1 MAWSGEES
9 AYDRLYDRI
18 FSVYGQNPGD
28 IGVGISEANFSANY
42 ADNLAEQ
49 MGGDYDNWSS
59 YLSGGYGGTFDPK
72 DYFKGVLNAYFSES
86 DDPNQMSSVLGS
98 NADWNNIYDTMI
110 EGQYMDGYK
119 DLGYWSSGE
128 YGQESLGK
136 MEYRGAKETAL
147 EKALGTSKKY
157 QQQIGK
163 AGFAGGSKG
172 GILGQSSMWDEYTQ
186 KAEDATSAYSQSQRS
201 AREGWLDALLSGV
214 TSFSQ
219 G

>member
-1 MAWSGEES
+1 MAWSGEQS

-18 FSVYGQNPGD
+18 FSVYGQNPED
-28 IGVGISEANFSANY
+28 IGIGELQGNFEANY
-42 ADNLAEQ
+42 VDNLAQQ
-49 MGGDYDNWSS
+49 MGGDYDQWSTF
-59 YLSGGYGGTFDPK
+59 LSGDHGGTFDPK
-72 DYFKGVLNAYFSES
+72 DYFRGVLNAYFSDS
-86 DDPNQMSSVLGS
+86 DDPNQMSNVYAG
-98 NADWNNIYDTMI
+98 NWNNLYDTMI
-110 EGQYMDGYK
+110 GNQYMSGK

-128 YGQESLGK
+128 FGQESLGK
-136 MEYRGAKETAL
+136 MEYRGAKESAL

-186 KAEDATSAYSQSQRS
+186 KAQDATDAYAQSQRS
-201 AREGWLDALLSGV
+201 AREGWLDALLSGI

>member
-1 MAWSGEES
+1 MAWSGEQS

-18 FSVYGQNPGD
+18 FSVYGQNPED
-28 IGVGISEANFSANY
+28 IGIGELQGNFEANY
-42 ADNLAEQ
+42 VDNLAQQ
-49 MGGDYDNWSS
+49 MGGDYDQWSTF
-59 YLSGGYGGTFDPK
+59 LSGDHGGTFDPK
-72 DYFKGVLNAYFSES
+72 DYFRGVLNAYFSES
-86 DDPNQMSSVLGS
+86 DDPNQMSNVYAG
-98 NADWNNIYDTMI
+98 NWNNLYDTMI
-110 EGQYMDGYK
+110 GNQYMSGK

-128 YGQESLGK
+128 FGQESLGK
-136 MEYRGAKETAL
+136 MEYRGAKESAL

-186 KAEDATSAYSQSQRS
+186 KAEEATDAYAQSQRS
-201 AREGWLDALLSGV
+201 AREGWLDALLSGI